1 MQHCAQEFTPS
12 TVQGY
17 MRAGA
22 IFSLGSP
29 VINPQCKLGHL
40 YWSLATSRTPVA
52 NELSEWQ
59 RIAIPGQLSQELTPS
74 KLADIQSILFGV
86 TTKKTLTLRG
96 YFLVVAENESTEAK
110 PTKRS
115 SLIALNAIKRRP
127 KANHKIIIMVS
138 DAIQQSANII
148 DASTYAGFSRQA
160 YYYYLNNE

>member
-1 MQHCAQEFTPS
+1 
-12 TVQGY
+12 
-17 MRAGA
+17 
-22 IFSLGSP
+22 
-29 VINPQCKLGHL
+29 
-40 YWSLATSRTPVA
+40 
-52 NELSEWQ
+52 
-59 RIAIPGQLSQELTPS
+59 
-74 KLADIQSILFGV
+74 
-86 TTKKTLTLRG
+86 
-96 YFLVVAENESTEAK
+96 VVAENESTEAK